1 VVDTGVGPAENYA
14 FDGHRLLSSGESA
27 AAETHF
33 REAVRLEPGRADYHA
48 GLGQALL
55 GQKHYEVAE
64 MAFDEAVELQPDNA
78 AYLAG
83 QGQARL
89 GQGNYSGAERAYRR
103 AASLEPDEAGYH
115 AGLGQALLSQ
125 DLYGAAEEA
134 FRKAHDL
141 EPGNAAYSTGLD
153 RARLGRERYAE
164 AARAILDDSGRTEPG
179 EVQLAH
185 DRPRLGRRRYIGR
198 TLPGE
203 DSYHQPDIESLAE
216 EFAGTAVSGP
226 GSVRAL
232 ADAGHALLAQ
242 RRYAEA
248 EDAFRQALSLK
259 PGRAEYKAGLGHA
272 LLGLERY
279 RDAGEELRAAVTM
292 APDRP
297 DYLAALGR
305 AHLAQRY
312 YSEAEAAYGKAARLA
327 PGNPDYLCATGQ
339 ARLGQRHFG
348 EAEAAFRKAL
358 GLQPGSTAAIAGLGN
373 ALLGQQRYDEAE
385 ALFARAAELEPD
397 NPENV
402 GNLAHA
408 LLGKGRFTDAEGA
421 FREAIALAPARAE
434 YQGGLGEALLGQGQ
448 FTEAAGAFAKAIE
461 LEPTAYHHAGLGH
474 ANAGREQ
481 YSEAAGN
488 FRAAATLE
496 PGNLQYRSSLGKALL
511 CAGRIEDAEAVLGEA
526 IALDPGA
533 NETVSLRQA
542 IAEAYDDE
550 ILAHTENLA
559 RKALESAARPDITTI
574 DSDRYLNHVRALTEQ
589 NLSGLRGPFREWL
602 SAVKGRGS
610 DRAVPVWRRTA
621 QALAWRVEGI
631 LVRRAEEER
640 ARRRSSRLPAGL
652 LRERLDTLISDLVLE
667 PAITAALGVV
677 WRDAAR
683 DIVAIEDGAT
693 LSTKAEPDNFVPT
706 DAFNHLTTAV
716 YRHHGAAVGLA
727 GPRGSGKTELA
738 RAITELGL
746 QRSST
751 KTIAVMLW
759 APVQYSSETFLLR
772 LLKELCI
779 TTMLAGTGAADS
791 RASVYAVNRR
801 RTAIAV
807 FVAIVFVLTGSLLIL
822 TRFVALHLHTVIPI
836 AVGAM
841 LVLGG
846 ILAVVLNQALLAQ
859 RRSRAAVGA
868 SMKQATIDLAAELRS
883 RAEFTETYTSG
894 ATVGLSARS
903 FTANATS
910 GTQLARVPLN
920 EIDVVRELRTMVQ
933 LLADDE
939 WRVVIAIDE
948 LDKIADQQEAITFLN
963 HIKVLFPIND
973 CSFIV
978 SVSEDA
984 WANFEYRGLP
994 MRDAFDSSFDEIV
1007 LVDMLRPQE
1016 SRDLLK
1022 RRCRD
1027 VTDAQ
1032 ALLCHCL
1039 SGGLPRDLLRC
1050 VRLMAR
1056 TAASLKAS
1064 GRTPTPAL
1072 SDVLDR
1078 IISEDIAAKI
1088 AAARNSS
1095 IERDWNPSDMS
1106 YEQLMSWVDAQCSGI
1121 TPDAPN
1127 GKMIAAYVSFLH
1139 TIREAFSAD
1148 GPLNRLDGELGFSH
1162 PLITDGF
1169 DLIAQARRNLASNM
1183 EVAYQLLDRARRT
1196 LELQPISPDW
1206 R

>member
-1 VVDTGVGPAENYA
+1 
-14 FDGHRLLSSGESA
+14 
-27 AAETHF
+27 
-33 REAVRLEPGRADYHA
+33 
-48 GLGQALL
+48 
-55 GQKHYEVAE
+55 
-64 MAFDEAVELQPDNA
+64 M
-78 AYLAG
+78 
-83 QGQARL
+83 
-89 GQGNYSGAERAYRR
+89 
-103 AASLEPDEAGYH
+103 
-115 AGLGQALLSQ
+115 
-125 DLYGAAEEA
+125 
-134 FRKAHDL
+134 
-141 EPGNAAYSTGLD
+141 LD
-153 RARLGRERYAE
+153 
-164 AARAILDDSGRTEPG
+164 
-179 EVQLAH
+179 
-185 DRPRLGRRRYIGR
+185 
-198 TLPGE
+198 
-203 DSYHQPDIESLAE
+203 
-216 EFAGTAVSGP
+216 
-226 GSVRAL
+226 
-232 ADAGHALLAQ
+232 
-242 RRYAEA
+242 
-248 EDAFRQALSLK
+248 
-259 PGRAEYKAGLGHA
+259 
-272 LLGLERY
+272 
-279 RDAGEELRAAVTM
+279 
-292 APDRP
+292 
-297 DYLAALGR
+297 
-305 AHLAQRY
+305 
-312 YSEAEAAYGKAARLA
+312 
-327 PGNPDYLCATGQ
+327 
-339 ARLGQRHFG
+339 
-348 EAEAAFRKAL
+348 
-358 GLQPGSTAAIAGLGN
+358 
-373 ALLGQQRYDEAE
+373 
-385 ALFARAAELEPD
+385 
-397 NPENV
+397 
-402 GNLAHA
+402 
-408 LLGKGRFTDAEGA
+408 
-421 FREAIALAPARAE
+421 
-434 YQGGLGEALLGQGQ
+434 
-448 FTEAAGAFAKAIE
+448 
-461 LEPTAYHHAGLGH
+461 
-474 ANAGREQ
+474 
-481 YSEAAGN
+481 
-488 FRAAATLE
+488 
-496 PGNLQYRSSLGKALL
+496 PGNLQYRSSQGKALL
-511 CAGRIEDAEAVLGEA
+511 CVGRIEDAEAVLGEA

-574 DSDRYLNHVRALTEQ
+574 ESDRYLSHVRVLTEQ
-589 NLSGLRGPFREWL
+589 NLVGLRGPFREWL
-602 SAVKGRGS
+602 SAAKARGS

-621 QALAWRVEGI
+621 QSLAWRAEGI
-631 LVRRAEEER
+631 LSRRAETEQ
-640 ARRRSSRLPAGL
+640 ARRRPSKLPAGL

-706 DAFNHLTTAV
+706 EAFNHLTTAV
-716 YRHHGAAVGLA
+716 YRLHGAAVGLA

-751 KTIAVMLW
+751 KTIALMLW
-759 APVQYSSETFLLR
+759 APVQYSSQTFLLR

-779 TTMLAGTGAADS
+779 TAVLAGTGTADS
-791 RASVYAVNRR
+791 HASVYTVSRR
-801 RTAIAV
+801 QRTAIAV
-807 FVAIVFVLTGSLLIL
+807 SVALAFVLTGSLLIIA
-822 TRFVALHLHTVIPI
+822 RFVALQLRTVIPV

-846 ILAVVLNQALLAQ
+846 ILAVALNQALLTR
-859 RRSRAAVGA
+859 RRSRAAAGA
-868 SMKQATIDLAAELRS
+868 SMRQATIDLAAELRS

-894 ATVGLSARS
+894 AMVGLSARNFS
-903 FTANATS
+903 ASATA

-933 LLADDE
+933 LLAEDG

-978 SVSEDA
+978 SVSEGA
-984 WANFEYRGLP
+984 WAQFEYRGLP

-1050 VRLMAR
+1050 VRVMAR
-1056 TAASLKAS
+1056 TAASLKES
-1064 GRTPTPAL
+1064 GRTPSPAL

-1078 IISEDIAAKI
+1078 IFSEDIAAKV
-1088 AAARNSS
+1088 AAIRNSPV
-1095 IERDWNPSDMS
+1095 ERGWTPSEMS
-1106 YEQLMSWVDAQCSGI
+1106 YEQLMSWVDGRCSGI
-1121 TPDAPN
+1121 TPDASS

-1169 DLIAQARRNLASNM
+1169 DLIAQARRNLATNM
-1183 EVAYQLLDRARRT
+1183 EVAYQLLDSARRT